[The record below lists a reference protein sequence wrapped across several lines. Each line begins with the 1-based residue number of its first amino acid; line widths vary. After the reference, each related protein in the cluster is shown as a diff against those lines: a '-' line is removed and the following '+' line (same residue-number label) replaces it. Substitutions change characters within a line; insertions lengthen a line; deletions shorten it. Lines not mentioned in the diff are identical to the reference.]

1 MADAKNKESQSL
13 RKGTDDS
20 DFRQQNIPAWM
31 PILSPVY
38 VIASFILLAFLLIPA
53 GLIFLRTSQGIVE
66 LVKQYDGDGTENELQ
81 DCKIEV
87 ANAGSK
93 CEIEFTIPENMT
105 TPIYVYYE
113 IDNFYQNHKKY
124 FGSRDNDQ
132 LRGLSSGLES
142 SSCPPLH
149 KLKDKSTDKDVL
161 LNPCGFVA
169 NTFFN
174 DVITLNS
181 VMDSDDNNLNI
192 SMREDGIS
200 WVSDLKQKFGQ
211 VYGFKSEAC
220 ASCDDCS
227 CNSTVWSCEEPY
239 IDDNG
244 ICHLYFYPDEDTT
257 QYAYETYPMVINPIE
272 GILNEHFLVWMR
284 TAALPKFRKLY
295 GYIPDSQFKTITKGS
310 VLTFEIETNW
320 VVSGFAGRKSLV
332 VTESSYMGGRNDFVG
347 WLYIGVG
354 IFCAVA
360 GIFFS
365 IIHVVAPRK
374 LGDKRFL
381 RKFD

>member
-181 VMDSDDNNLNI
+181 VTDSDDNNLNI

-257 QYAYETYPMVINPIE
+257 QYAYEVCYDFFINP
-272 GILNEHFLVWMR
+272 
-284 TAALPKFRKLY
+284 
-295 GYIPDSQFKTITKGS
+295 
-310 VLTFEIETNW
+310 
-320 VVSGFAGRKSLV
+320 
-332 VTESSYMGGRNDFVG
+332 
-347 WLYIGVG
+347 
-354 IFCAVA
+354 
-360 GIFFS
+360 
-365 IIHVVAPRK
+365 
-374 LGDKRFL
+374 
-381 RKFD
+381 